1 MKYHKIPKVD
11 KSVCTAEQMIAY
23 NIAFRLHISYADQF
37 AKVNA
42 VNSGGARADSADL
55 ARQGLKNYRTAYS
68 YKPGKYDEDA
78 IFSALLAGLYDYFAG
93 EYHIFTSYEDIGQA
107 FPAHYL
113 KEA

>member
-37 AKVNA
+37 KKVNA
-42 VNSGGARADSADL
+42 VNPGAARADCADL
-55 ARQGLKNYRTAYS
+55 AMEGLKNYKAAYS

-78 IFSALLAGLYDYFAG
+78 IFSALLAGLYDYLSDF
-93 EYHIFTSYEDIGQA
+93 HIFSSYEDIGRA